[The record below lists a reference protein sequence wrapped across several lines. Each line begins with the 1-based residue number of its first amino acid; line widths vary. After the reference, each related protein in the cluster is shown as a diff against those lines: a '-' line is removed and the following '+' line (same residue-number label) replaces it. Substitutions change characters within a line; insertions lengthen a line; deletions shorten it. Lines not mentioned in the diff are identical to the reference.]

1 MSTKLKARDGV
12 PSLGSRHRRGK
23 NPFRLLRF
31 TPAASKRPTPIYNP
45 KVVAISLW
53 KFVSFAGQL
62 VVVFQAVNISEV
74 VGKIDF
80 FLWRCKFTVLLFYF
94 ASDLHETCK
103 RIFINSQIPFRGQK
117 LTVLFTIIAGL
128 AALHEWID
136 TRSCRDSARAHMG
149 LYTNVGIGKQE
160 IWWQWSALSSQK
172 TIRPS
177 VKSRCAK
184 FVC

>member
-62 VVVFQAVNISEV
+62 VVVFQAVNISEI

-80 FLWRCKFTVLLFYF
+80 FCDDVNLLFYF
-94 ASDLHETCK
+94 FISPPTCM
-103 RIFINSQIPFRGQK
+103 R
-117 LTVLFTIIAGL
+117 L
-128 AALHEWID
+128 AKEF
-136 TRSCRDSARAHMG
+136 S
-149 LYTNVGIGKQE
+149 
-160 IWWQWSALSSQK
+160 
-172 TIRPS
+172 
-177 VKSRCAK
+177 
-184 FVC
+184 